1 LRTDAKV
8 FLSILRKSNYKFDFI
23 VNFKKYWTSGRKT
36 ETCWQG
42 TCGATDMK
50 SRTKVVVI
58 GGGIAGCSTL
68 YHLTQE
74 GWSDVVLVERNEL
87 TSGTTWHSAAQVTNF
102 GMNQTMV
109 GLKTHSINLYK
120 ELAEDPDYPI
130 NYHHADGGIRLAN
143 TEAQLQGYR
152 HFASMA
158 RGMDVHFEV
167 IDAAECARRHPLIS
181 TDNLLGGL
189 WDPLDG
195 DIDPAQ
201 LCQALARRA
210 RKAGAEVYRNTPV
223 IGLTQHKDDTWTVQT
238 PHGDIDCDIVVNA
251 GGYRVNEVGAMM
263 GVHHPVAS
271 MEHQYFLTE
280 DIPAIKAAGHRMPLL
295 RCPISDYYCRQ
306 EKNGLLV
313 GFYEQNCKTWGL
325 DGIDPHFVNALCPDD
340 LDRVTDVL
348 EGAFA
353 RMPALME
360 VGIHTVV
367 NGPITYTIDGAPLVG
382 PIPGKRNAFCIIG
395 LRAGLGEG
403 GGHGWLL
410 AQQIVHGE
418 ACYDT
423 WVLDPR
429 RFTGHA
435 NVELTALKAIEDYQ
449 NEFRFHFPHEHR
461 PAGRN
466 AKITPLTP
474 VLAAEGAAFTVVNGW
489 ERVDYIKPTAD
500 FHPSLSFD
508 FDETFDVIAGE
519 VRNVQENVGLCEV
532 TGFNR
537 IEITGTDRQTFLDRL
552 ICGALPRREGRVGL
566 AYLLNAHGMIKCEAT
581 VANLPESDRGPARI
595 WYGSAA
601 ASEFH
606 DMDWLRA
613 HLRPD
618 ENVQLRSLTND
629 QTILVLAGPKARAV
643 LQQVARGDWSAA
655 AFPWL
660 SVRESF
666 IGIAPATVMAVSFSG
681 ELAYEIHVPNA
692 ALYAAYLALCD
703 AGSAHGLSLFG
714 ARAVESMRLEK
725 GFLHWKAD
733 LLTEYDPFETGL
745 DRFVRLNK
753 STFVGQDALIKRRAE
768 GPRKRLVTLEVES
781 TRAPAHGGASV
792 LRDGAVIGT
801 VTSGDWGHRVQKN
814 LAYAFIDPAFTEVGT
829 GLKVDICGTEIA
841 AQVIDPA
848 LYDPGFAR
856 VRA

>member
-1 LRTDAKV
+1 
-8 FLSILRKSNYKFDFI
+8 
-23 VNFKKYWTSGRKT
+23 
-36 ETCWQG
+36 
-42 TCGATDMK
+42 MK

-68 YHLTQE
+68 YHITRE
-74 GWSDVVLVERNEL
+74 GWTDVVLVERNEL

-109 GLKTHSINLYK
+109 GLKSHSIRLYK
-120 ELAEDPDYPI
+120 ELADDPDYPI
-130 NYHHADGGIRLAN
+130 NYHHGDGGIRLAN
-143 TEAQLQGYR
+143 TEEQMQGYR

-167 IDAAECARRHPLIS
+167 IDAEECARRHPLIS

-189 WDPLDG
+189 WDPMDG

-210 RKAGAEVYRNTPV
+210 RSAGAEVYRNTPV
-223 IGLTQHKDDTWTVQT
+223 TALTQRSDDTWTVHT
-238 PHGDIDCDIVVNA
+238 EHGDIDCDIVVNA
-251 GGYRVNEVGAMM
+251 CGYRVNEVGAMM

-280 DIPAIKAAGHRMPLL
+280 EIPAIRDAGFRMPLL

-313 GFYEQNCKTWGL
+313 GFYEQDCRTWGM

-360 VGIHTVV
+360 TGIHTVV

-423 WVLDPR
+423 WCIDPR

-461 PAGRN
+461 PAGRP
-466 AKITPLTP
+466 AKTTPLTP
-474 VLAAEGAAFTVVNGW
+474 VLAAEGAEFTVVNGW
-489 ERVDYIKPTAD
+489 ERMDYLKPSPD
-500 FHPSLSFD
+500 FHPSLTFR
-508 FDETFDVIAGE
+508 FNETFDVVAGE
-519 VRNVQENVGLCEV
+519 VANVRDNVGLCEV
-532 TGFNR
+532 SGFNR
-537 IEITGTDRQTFLDRL
+537 FEITGADSHDFLNRMF
-552 ICGALPRREGRVGL
+552 CGHVTRKPGKVGL
-566 AYLLNAHGMIKCEAT
+566 GYLLNDHGMIKGEAT
-581 VANLPESDRGPARI
+581 VANIPASDRGPDRV

-606 DMDWLRA
+606 DMDWLSQHVRGGE
-613 HLRPD
+613 D
-618 ENVQLRSLTND
+618 VQIKSLTND
-629 QTILVLAGPKARAV
+629 QTILVLAGPKSRDV
-643 LQQVARGDWSAA
+643 LSACSRGDWSKE

-660 SVRESF
+660 SVRECF
-666 IGIAPATVMAVSFSG
+666 IGFSPATVLSVSFSG

-692 ALYAAYLALCD
+692 SLYAVYVALRN
-703 AGSAHGLSLFG
+703 AGKSHGMKLFG

-745 DRFVRLNK
+745 DRFVKMDKGDFIGRA
-753 STFVGQDALIKRRAE
+753 ALEDRIKA
-768 GPRKRLVTLEVES
+768 GPNRKLVSLKVDCTH
-781 TRAPAHGGASV
+781 APAHAGASLMEGDTV
-792 LRDGAVIGT
+792 VGT
-801 VTSGDWGHRVQKN
+801 ITSGDWGHRLGVN
-814 LAYAFIDPAFTEVGT
+814 LAYAFVTPDKADVGT
-829 GLKVDICGTEIA
+829 VLHLDLLGDLVPAE
-841 AQVIDPA
+841 VIEASP
-848 LYDPGFAR
+848 YDPDFER
-856 VRA
+856 IRA

>member
-1 LRTDAKV
+1 
-8 FLSILRKSNYKFDFI
+8 
-23 VNFKKYWTSGRKT
+23 
-36 ETCWQG
+36 
-42 TCGATDMK
+42 MK

-109 GLKTHSINLYK
+109 GLKSHSIRLYK
-120 ELAEDPDYPI
+120 DLADDPDYPI

-143 TEAQLQGYR
+143 TEAQMQGYR
-152 HFASMA
+152 HFTSMA

-167 IDAAECARRHPLIS
+167 IDAEECARRHPLIS
-181 TDNLLGGL
+181 TDNLVGGL

-223 IGLTQHKDDTWTVQT
+223 TGLVQHRDDTWTVQT
-238 PHGDIDCDIVVNA
+238 EHGDIDCDIVVNA
-251 GGYRVNEVGAMM
+251 CGYRVNEVGAMM
-263 GVHHPVAS
+263 GVHHPVSS

-280 DIPAIKAAGHRMPLL
+280 EIAAIRDASHRMPLL

-313 GFYEQNCKTWGL
+313 GFYEQDCKTWGM
-325 DGIDPHFVNALCPDD
+325 DGIDPNFVNALCPDD

-423 WVLDPR
+423 WCLDPR

-461 PAGRN
+461 PAGRP
-466 AKITPLTP
+466 AKTTPLTP
-474 VLAAEGAAFTVVNGW
+474 VLAAEGAEFTVVNGW
-489 ERVDYIKPTAD
+489 ERVDYIKP
-500 FHPSLSFD
+500 HPEFEPTLGFD
-508 FDETFDVIAGE
+508 FDESFDIVASE
-519 VRNVQENVGLCEV
+519 VQNVQTNVGLAEV
-532 TGFNR
+532 NGFNR
-537 IEITGTDRQTFLDRL
+537 IEITGSDRHAFLDRML
-552 ICGALPRREGRVGL
+552 CGTVTKREGRVGL
-566 AYLLNAHGMIKCEAT
+566 GYLLNHHGMIKAEAT
-581 VANLPESDRGPARI
+581 VANLPASDRGPARV

-601 ASEFH
+601 ASEYH
-606 DMDWLRA
+606 DMDWLNQ
-613 HLRPD
+613 HLRAD
-618 ENVQLRSLTND
+618 EDVQLKSLTND
-629 QTILVLAGPKARAV
+629 QTILVLAGPNARAV
-643 LQQVARGDWSAA
+643 LAGCARGDWSAD

-660 SVRESF
+660 SLRECF
-666 IGIAPATVMAVSFSG
+666 VGIAPATVMNLSFSG
-681 ELAYEIHVPNA
+681 ELAYEIHVPNSS
-692 ALYAAYLALCD
+692 LYAAYLALRQ
-703 AGSAHGLSLFG
+703 AGGAFDMRLFG
-714 ARAVESMRLEK
+714 ARAVESMRMEK

-733 LLTEYDPFETGL
+733 LITEFDPYETGL
-745 DRFVRLNK
+745 ARFVKPQKGDFIGRE
-753 STFVGQDALIKRRAE
+753 ALVERRE
-768 GPRKRLVTLEVES
+768 KGPSKCLVTLAVQ
-781 TRAPAHGGASV
+781 TDQAPAHGGASV
-792 LRDGAVIGT
+792 MQEGRVVGT
-801 VTSGDWGHRVQKN
+801 VTSGEWGHRTGLN
-814 LAYAFIDPAFTEVGT
+814 LAYAFVEPACADIGTKHEIDM
-829 GLKVDICGTEIA
+829 CGTRVEATIIA
-841 AQVIDPA
+841 PSP
-848 LYDPGFAR
+848 YDSQFER
-856 VRA
+856 MQS

>member
-1 LRTDAKV
+1 M
-8 FLSILRKSNYKFDFI
+8 
-23 VNFKKYWTSGRKT
+23 KT
-36 ETCWQG
+36 
-42 TCGATDMK
+42 
-50 SRTKVVVI
+50 RTKVVVI
-58 GGGIAGCSTL
+58 GGGIAGCSTI

-74 GWSDVVLVERNEL
+74 GWTDVVLVERNEL

-109 GLKTHSINLYK
+109 GLKSHSIRLYK

-143 TEAQLQGYR
+143 TEAQMQGYR

-158 RGMDVHFEV
+158 RGMDVDFEV
-167 IDAAECARRHPLIS
+167 IDAQECARRHPLIS

-210 RKAGAEVYRNTPV
+210 RKAGAAIYRNTPV
-223 IGLTQHKDDTWTVQT
+223 TGLTQHKDDTWTVHT
-238 PHGDIDCDIVVNA
+238 EHGDIDCDIVVNA
-251 GGYRVNEVGAMM
+251 GGYRVNEIGAMM
-263 GVHHPVAS
+263 GIHHPVAS

-280 DIPAIKAAGHRMPLL
+280 EIQAIKEAGHRMPLL

-313 GFYEQNCKTWGL
+313 GFYEQDCKTWGM

-353 RMPALME
+353 RMPALMDT
-360 VGIHTVV
+360 GIHTVI

-423 WVLDPR
+423 WCLDPR

-435 NVELTALKAIEDYQ
+435 NVELTALKAKEDYQ

-461 PAGRN
+461 PAGRS
-466 AKITPLTP
+466 AKTTPLTP
-474 VLAAEGAAFTVVNGW
+474 VMAAEGAEFTVVNGW
-489 ERVDYIKPTAD
+489 ERVDYIKPSPE
-500 FHPSLSFD
+500 FHPTLGFH
-508 FDETFDVIAGE
+508 FDEAFDVVASEVKHIAE
-519 VRNVQENVGLCEV
+519 HVGLCEV
-532 TGFNR
+532 NGFNR
-537 IEITGTDRQTFLDRL
+537 IEITGSDRHTFLDRL
-552 ICGALPRREGRVGL
+552 FCGAVTKREGRVGL
-566 AYLLNAHGMIKCEAT
+566 GYLLNRHGMVKAEAT
-581 VANLPESDRGPARI
+581 IANIPASDRGPARV

-601 ASEFH
+601 ASEYH
-606 DMDWLRA
+606 DMDWLKS

-618 ENVQLRSLTND
+618 EDVEIRSLTND

-643 LQQVARGDWSAA
+643 LRSASRGDWSKEG
-655 AFPWL
+655 FPWL
-660 SVRESF
+660 SVRETF
-666 IGIAPATVMAVSFSG
+666 IGYAPATVMGVSFSG

-692 ALYAAYLALCD
+692 SLYAAYLALRD
-703 AGSAHGLSLFG
+703 AGKAHDLRVFG
-714 ARAVESMRLEK
+714 ARAVESMRMEK

-733 LLTEYDPFETGL
+733 LITEFDPFETGL
-745 DRFVRLNK
+745 DRFVKLDK
-753 STFVGQDALIKRRAE
+753 PDFVGKDALIQRLKD
-768 GPRKRLVTLEVES
+768 GPRKKLVTLKIDA
-781 TRAPAHGGASV
+781 THAPAYGGASLMQGDTV
-792 LRDGAVIGT
+792 VGT
-801 VTSGDWGHRVQKN
+801 VTSGEWGHRSGLN
-814 LAYAFIDPAFTEVGT
+814 LAYAFVDTALSGEGT
-829 GLKVDICGTEIA
+829 VLDLDLLGDRVSAEIIA
-841 AQVIDPA
+841 PSP
-848 LYDPGFAR
+848 YDPGHTR
-856 VRA
+856 MRG

>member
-1 LRTDAKV
+1 
-8 FLSILRKSNYKFDFI
+8 
-23 VNFKKYWTSGRKT
+23 
-36 ETCWQG
+36 
-42 TCGATDMK
+42 MK

-74 GWSDVVLVERNEL
+74 GWTDVMLLERDEL

-102 GMNQTMV
+102 GMTQTMV
-109 GLKTHSINLYK
+109 GLKSHSIALYQ
-120 ELAEDPDYPI
+120 ELAHDPEYPI
-130 NYHHADGGIRLAN
+130 NYHHCDGGIRLAN
-143 TEAQLQGYR
+143 TEAQMDGYR

-181 TDNLLGGL
+181 TDNLIGGL
-189 WDPLDG
+189 WDPMDG

-210 RKAGAEVYRNTPV
+210 RLAGAEVHRNTPV
-223 IGLTQHKDDTWTVQT
+223 TALKQLQDDTWEVTT
-238 PHGDIDCDIVVNA
+238 PKGIVHADIVVNA
-251 GGYRVNEVGAMM
+251 CGYRVNEVGAMM

-271 MEHQYFLTE
+271 MEHQYFVTE
-280 DIPAIKAAGHRMPLL
+280 EIPAIRDAGHRMPLI
-295 RCPISDYYCRQ
+295 RCPISDYYSRQ

-313 GFYEQNCKTWGL
+313 GFYEQDCRTWGM
-325 DGIDPHFVNALCPDD
+325 DGIDPKFSNALCPDD

-348 EGAFA
+348 EGAFE

-360 VGIHTVV
+360 VGIHTIV

-423 WVLDPR
+423 WGLDPR
-429 RFTGHA
+429 RFTTQG
-435 NVELTALKAIEDYQ
+435 NVEYTALKAIEDYQ

-461 PAGRN
+461 PAGRPV
-466 AKITPLTP
+466 KTTPLTP
-474 VLAAEGAAFTVVNGW
+474 ILAAEGAEFGVVNGW
-489 ERVDYIKPTAD
+489 ERVDYIRPSPD
-500 FHPSLSFD
+500 FT
-508 FDETFDVIAGE
+508 ETQGFRFNE
-519 VRNVQENVGLCEV
+519 VHAVVAEEVKAVQTGVGLTEV
-532 TGFNR
+532 CGFNR
-537 IEITGTDRQTFLDRL
+537 FEISGSDTHAFLDRM
-552 ICGALPRREGRVGL
+552 ICGRVPSKSGRVGL
-566 AYLLNAHGMIKCEAT
+566 GYLLNHQGMVKSEAT
-581 VANLPESDRGPARI
+581 IANVPAGPIGPARV

-606 DMDWLRA
+606 DMDWLTA
-613 HLRPD
+613 HIRPD
-618 ENVQLRSLTND
+618 EDVRIQSLTND
-629 QTILVLAGPKARAV
+629 WTILVLAGPKARDV
-643 LQQVARGDWSAA
+643 LSSAARGDWSNE

-660 SVRESF
+660 SVRQAF
-666 IGIAPATVMAVSFSG
+666 VGIAPAIVMSVSFSG

-692 ALYAAYLALCD
+692 QLYSAYLTLRQ
-703 AGSAHGLSLFG
+703 AGAAHNLRLFG

-733 LLTEYDPFETGL
+733 ILTEFDPFETGL
-745 DRFVRLNK
+745 DRFVK
-753 STFVGQDALIKRRAE
+753 MEKGGFVGKSALQKRLSD
-768 GPRKRLVTLEVES
+768 GPRKRLVTLQVECQD
-781 TRAPAHGGASV
+781 RPAHPGSSV
-792 LRDGAVIGT
+792 SLDGHVVGT
-801 VTSGDWGHRVQKN
+801 VTSGEWGYRTSLN
-814 LAYAFIDPAFTEVGT
+814 LAYAYIDACLADIGTQLSIDMLGT
-829 GLKVDICGTEIA
+829 GFA
-841 AQVIDPA
+841 ATVIPPSP
-848 LYDPGFAR
+848 YDPEFAR
-856 VRA
+856 MKSI

>member
-1 LRTDAKV
+1 
-8 FLSILRKSNYKFDFI
+8 
-23 VNFKKYWTSGRKT
+23 
-36 ETCWQG
+36 
-42 TCGATDMK
+42 MK
-50 SRTKVVVI
+50 SHTKVVVI

-68 YHLTQE
+68 YHLTRE
-74 GWSDVVLVERNEL
+74 GWTDVVLVERNEL

-130 NYHHADGGIRLAN
+130 NYHHGDGGIRLAN
-143 TEAQLQGYR
+143 TEAQMDGYR

-167 IDAAECARRHPLIS
+167 IDADECARRHPLIS

-210 RKAGAEVYRNTPV
+210 RRAGAEVYRNTPV
-223 IGLTQHKDDTWTVQT
+223 NGLTQHKDDTWTVHT
-238 PHGDIDCDIVVNA
+238 EHGDIKCEIVVNA
-251 GGYRVNEVGAMM
+251 CGYRVNEVGAMM

-280 DIPAIKAAGHRMPLL
+280 EIPAIKEAGHRMPLL

-306 EKNGLLV
+306 EKNGLLL
-313 GFYEQNCKTWGL
+313 GFYEQDCKTWGM
-325 DGIDPHFVNALCPDD
+325 DGIDPDFVNALCPDD

-360 VGIHTVV
+360 AGIHTVV

-382 PIPGKRNAFCIIG
+382 PIPGKSNAFCIIG

-423 WVLDPR
+423 WCIDPR

-461 PAGRN
+461 PAGRS
-466 AKITPLTP
+466 AKTTSLTP
-474 VLAAEGAAFTVVNGW
+474 VLAAEGAEFTVVNGW
-489 ERVDYIKPTAD
+489 ERMDYLKPAPD
-500 FHPSLSFD
+500 FHPSLSFN
-508 FDETFDVIAGE
+508 FDEAFEVIAGE
-519 VRNVQENVGLCEV
+519 VSNLSTHVGLCEV
-532 TGFNR
+532 NGFNR
-537 IEITGTDRQTFLDRL
+537 LEITGDDKLSFLDR
-552 ICGALPRREGRVGL
+552 IFCGRVPAKPGKVGL
-566 AYLLNAHGMIKCEAT
+566 GYLLNHFGMVKVEAT
-581 VANLPESDRGPARI
+581 LANLPASNRGGERI

-601 ASEFH
+601 ASEYH
-606 DMDWLRA
+606 DMDWLVS
-613 HLRPD
+613 HLRDD
-618 ENVQLRSLTND
+618 EDVQIKSLTND
-629 QTILVLAGPKARAV
+629 QTILVIAGPKARDV
-643 LQQVARGDWSAA
+643 LSACSRGDWSKD

-660 SVRESF
+660 SVRECF
-666 IGIAPATVMAVSFSG
+666 VGFAPATVMSISFSG
-681 ELAYEIHVPNA
+681 ELAYEIHVSNA
-692 ALYAAYLALCD
+692 SLYAVYLALRK
-703 AGSAHGLSLFG
+703 AGEQFGMTLFG
-714 ARAVESMRLEK
+714 ARAVESMRMEK

-733 LLTEYDPFETGL
+733 LLTEFDPFETGL
-745 DRFVRLNK
+745 DRFVK
-753 STFVGQDALIKRRAE
+753 MDKADFVGKSALQERIKA
-768 GPRKRLVTLEVES
+768 GPNKKLVTLQIDCE
-781 TRAPAHGGASV
+781 RAPAHGGASLMQGDKV
-792 LRDGAVIGT
+792 VGS
-801 VTSGDWGHRVQKN
+801 VTSGDWGHRVGLN
-814 LAYAFIDPAFTEVGT
+814 LAYAFVDPDKAGIGSTLMLDHLGKLV
-829 GLKVDICGTEIA
+829 A
-841 AQVIDPA
+841 ATVIPSGP
-848 LYDPGFAR
+848 YDPGYDLMR
-856 VRA
+856 G

>member
-1 LRTDAKV
+1 MKTRT
-8 FLSILRKSNYKFDFI
+8 
-23 VNFKKYWTSGRKT
+23 
-36 ETCWQG
+36 Q
-42 TCGATDMK
+42 
-50 SRTKVVVI
+50 VVVI
-58 GGGIAGCSTL
+58 GGGIAGCSTI

-74 GWSDVVLVERNEL
+74 GWTDVVLVERNEL

-109 GLKTHSINLYK
+109 GLKSHSIRLYK

-143 TEAQLQGYR
+143 TEAQMQGYR

-158 RGMDVHFEV
+158 RGMDVDFEV
-167 IDAAECARRHPLIS
+167 IDAQECARRHPLIS

-210 RKAGAEVYRNTPV
+210 RKAGAAIYRNTPV
-223 IGLTQHKDDTWTVQT
+223 TGLTQHKDDTWTIQT
-238 PHGDIDCDIVVNA
+238 EHGDIDCDIVVNA
-251 GGYRVNEVGAMM
+251 GGYRVNEIGAMM

-280 DIPAIKAAGHRMPLL
+280 EIQAIKEAEHRMPLL

-313 GFYEQNCKTWGL
+313 GFYEQDCKTWGM

-353 RMPALME
+353 RMPALMDT
-360 VGIHTVV
+360 GIHTVI

-423 WVLDPR
+423 WCLDPR

-461 PAGRN
+461 PAGRS
-466 AKITPLTP
+466 AKTTPLTP
-474 VLAAEGAAFTVVNGW
+474 VMAAEGAEFTVVNGW
-489 ERVDYIKPTAD
+489 ERVDYIKPSPG
-500 FHPSLSFD
+500 FHPTLGFH
-508 FDETFDVIAGE
+508 FDEAFDVVASE
-519 VRNVQENVGLCEV
+519 VQHIQANVGLCEV
-532 TGFNR
+532 NGFNR
-537 IEITGTDRQTFLDRL
+537 IEITGSDRHAFLDRL
-552 ICGALPRREGRVGL
+552 FCGTVTKREGRVGL
-566 AYLLNAHGMIKCEAT
+566 GYLLNRHGMVKAEAT
-581 VANLPESDRGPARI
+581 IANIPASDRGPARV

-601 ASEFH
+601 TSEYH
-606 DMDWLRA
+606 DMDWLKS

-618 ENVQLRSLTND
+618 EDVEIRSLTND
-629 QTILVLAGPKARAV
+629 QTILVLAGPKARVV
-643 LQQVARGDWSAA
+643 LQSASRGDWSKER
-655 AFPWL
+655 FPWL
-660 SVRESF
+660 SVRETF
-666 IGIAPATVMAVSFSG
+666 IGYAPATVMGVSFSG

-692 ALYAAYLALCD
+692 SLYAAYLALRE
-703 AGSAHGLSLFG
+703 AGKAHDLRLFG
-714 ARAVESMRLEK
+714 ARAVESMRMEK

-733 LLTEYDPFETGL
+733 LITEFDPFETGL
-745 DRFVRLNK
+745 DRFVKLDK
-753 STFVGQDALIKRRAE
+753 PDFVGKDALIQRLKD
-768 GPRKRLVTLEVES
+768 GPRKKLVTLKIDA
-781 TRAPAHGGASV
+781 THAPAYGGASLMQGDTV
-792 LRDGAVIGT
+792 VGT
-801 VTSGDWGHRVQKN
+801 VTSGDWGHRSGLN
-814 LAYAFIDPAFTEVGT
+814 LAYAFVDTALSGEGT
-829 GLKVDICGTEIA
+829 VLDLDLLGARVSVEIIA
-841 AQVIDPA
+841 PSP
-848 LYDPGFAR
+848 YDPGHTR
-856 VRA
+856 MRG